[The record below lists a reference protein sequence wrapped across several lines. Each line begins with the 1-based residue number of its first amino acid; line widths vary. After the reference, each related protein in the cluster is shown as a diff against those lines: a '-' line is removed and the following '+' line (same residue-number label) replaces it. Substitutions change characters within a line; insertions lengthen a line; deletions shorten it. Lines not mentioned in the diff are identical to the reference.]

1 MNPMIKF
8 DIQAA
13 KSCTRDA
20 IRCAKE
26 GDELNAFLWKL
37 ERRRY
42 MKVARL
48 RMAQ

>member
-1 MNPMIKF
+1 MNQMTRF

-13 KSCTRDA
+13 KACTRDA

-42 MKVARL
+42 MKIARL
-48 RMAQ
+48 RAAQ